1 MPIIIYN
8 LGDNYLKDYD
18 FSMANTENKI
28 NQDFGNKNFNLHLVD
43 LKDYNSL
50 VEELRVRLNILSTSV
65 FLLKDSFRGYNS
77 PNQIRYFDKINDE
90 MNKIK
95 ELISN
100 HPKEIDFHH
109 PINK

>member
-1 MPIIIYN
+1 
-8 LGDNYLKDYD
+8 
-18 FSMANTENKI
+18 MANTQYKI
-28 NQDFGNKNFNLHLVD
+28 NQNFGSKNFNLQLVD

-65 FLLKDSFRGYNS
+65 FLLKDSFNGQNS

-90 MNKIK
+90 MDKIK
-95 ELISN
+95 ALISC
-100 HPKEIDFHH
+100 HPKEVDFNL